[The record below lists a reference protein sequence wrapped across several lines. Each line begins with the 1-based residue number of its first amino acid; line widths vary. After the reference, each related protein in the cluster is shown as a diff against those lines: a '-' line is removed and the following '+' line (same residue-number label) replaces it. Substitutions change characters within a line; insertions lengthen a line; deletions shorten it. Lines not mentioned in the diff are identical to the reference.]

1 MCQAP
6 EAVRLSSR
14 EKCLGQPYT
23 RNVIWPAVRAN
34 DDCYR
39 PTSLNATVSI
49 QDWRMLTE
57 EV

>member
-34 DDCYR
+34 EHLHR
-39 PTSLNATVSI
+39 PTSLKATVSFMI
-49 QDWRMLTE
+49 GAC
-57 EV
+57 